1 VNYGLYIASS
11 GLTTSMHRMDVA
23 ANNLAN
29 INTVG
34 FKPQL
39 AMTKQ
44 RDSARIEDG
53 LMWPSNAMLDR
64 LGAGVHLQRHRLS
77 FEQGPMMPT
86 GNALDVAI
94 KGDGFLVVLDGAGEG
109 AAQRYTR
116 DGRLARDGRGRLVQS
131 ASGMPVLDDSGQPI
145 ELPAG
150 VEPTIASDGTI
161 SQAGRIVA
169 RLRVVDVPPMQRQGL
184 KMLGEGL
191 YEVPANIRASEREA
205 TGQLRQYEVEQSAVD
220 PIEAMMHVTDAG
232 RDAERSAGLIS
243 NFDRMMER
251 AINGLGRTS

>member
-1 VNYGLYIASS
+1 MNYGLYIASS
-11 GLTTSMHRMDVA
+11 GLTTSMYRMDVA

-29 INTVG
+29 INTIG

-44 RDSARIEDG
+44 RDSANVEDE

-64 LGAGVHLQRHRLS
+64 LGAGVHLQPNRLS
-77 FEQGPMMPT
+77 FEQGPIMPT

-94 KGDGFLVVLDGAGEG
+94 KGEGFFVVQDAAGL
-109 AAQRYTR
+109 RLTR
-116 DGRLARDGRGRLVQS
+116 DGRLARDGQGRLVQS
-131 ASGMPVLDDSGQPI
+131 ASGLPVLDENHQTIS
-145 ELPAG
+145 LPAG
-150 VEPTIASDGTI
+150 VEPTISSDGVV
-161 SQAGRIVA
+161 SQAGRPIA
-169 RLRVVDVPPMQRQGL
+169 RLGLADVSPMRRQSL
-184 KMLGEGL
+184 RPAGEGL
-191 YEVPANIRASEREA
+191 FEIPGRAASELRPG
-205 TGQLRQYEVEQSAVD
+205 TGLIRQYEIEQSAVD
-220 PIEAMMHVTDAG
+220 PINAMMQVTDAG